1 MLKYEPGH
9 HLLIV
14 ILSNPEVLIQS
25 LLCRIPLAFILGF
38 YVSQVISRWW

>member
-1 MLKYEPGH
+1 MSQVIARRYF
-9 HLLIV
+9 V

-25 LLCRIPLAFILGF
+25 LLCRIPLSFILGF